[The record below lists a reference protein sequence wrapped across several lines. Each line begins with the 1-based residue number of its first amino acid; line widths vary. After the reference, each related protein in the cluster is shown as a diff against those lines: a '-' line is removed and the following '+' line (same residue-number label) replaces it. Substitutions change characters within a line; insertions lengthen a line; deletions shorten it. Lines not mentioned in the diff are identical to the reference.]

1 VIWLFERGTL
11 ARNPDEEQK
20 HSATAAVATAAA
32 SYRVCRKLHIRKK
45 RPKGKE
51 GLYGR
56 TQALKVKVKIK
67 VKVKD
72 RDRERKK

>member
-11 ARNPDEEQK
+11 ARNPDEEQM

-32 SYRVCRKLHIRKK
+32 SYGDCRKLHVRKK

-51 GLYGR
+51 GVYGR
-56 TQALKVKVKIK
+56 RQALKAKVKVK